1 MDMTSITIGEIRILI
16 IFVYSVCSSW
26 FLLFHMQ
33 VFIQEDGQYFVKED
47 FSLLEN
53 VEYEKR
59 VKQVEGLVDK
69 IEWKDIDSDDLTRF
83 L

>member
-1 MDMTSITIGEIRILI
+1 
-16 IFVYSVCSSW
+16 
-26 FLLFHMQ
+26 MQ